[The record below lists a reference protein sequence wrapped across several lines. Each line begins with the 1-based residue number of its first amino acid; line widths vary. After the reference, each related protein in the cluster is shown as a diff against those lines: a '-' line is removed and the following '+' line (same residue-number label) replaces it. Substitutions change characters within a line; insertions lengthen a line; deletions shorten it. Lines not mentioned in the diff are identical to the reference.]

1 MTRYTIHPD
10 GTITPPLLTAGEVAE
25 IVAVDESTVRRWAR
39 RGDCPT
45 AGLPGAAVRIPAWWV
60 ADAINAGRTS
70 SPAQG
75 VVALAERGPAVAVPH
90 GTNDGGTH
98 LRTVPGGATP
108 GAA

>member
-1 MTRYTIHPD
+1 MSAAT
-10 GTITPPLLTAGEVAE
+10 TPPLPFADDAE
-25 IVAVDESTVRRWAR
+25 
-39 RGDCPT
+39 
-45 AGLPGAAVRIPAWWV
+45 
-60 ADAINAGRTS
+60 ADAEYRATRHLFTRPRVRFQPAGRTS